1 MTKSRDAPDISH
13 IRSPIPPRMPT
24 MPICP
29 SGFWSNHSVT
39 NSRAYSSVR
48 SNRVGRMSRS
58 VMDVERSSRR
68 TRWRMIDRRIAAA
81 GARSLLFLEKAESF
95 RQSARCATVLLVG
108 VRAYLR
114 RRPRASSSATA
125 PVRLPA
131 SSSCTVSQER
141 VYVASQA

>member
-1 MTKSRDAPDISH
+1 MADDRAAYRRGWREKSFIFGKD
-13 IRSPIPPRMPT
+13 
-24 MPICP
+24 
-29 SGFWSNHSVT
+29 GF
-39 NSRAYSSVR
+39 
-48 SNRVGRMSRS
+48 GRS
-58 VMDVERSSRR
+58 V
-68 TRWRMIDRRIAAA
+68 
-81 GARSLLFLEKAESF
+81 G
-95 RQSARCATVLLVG
+95 QSARCATVLLVG